1 MQRML
6 TAADTVGASS
16 CYDLLGLLEGVK
28 RLKADEKALRAE
40 KGTLA
45 EQVGVLSKR
54 VAQLERCLTEQEE
67 KTRIEAGR
75 SLELTRQ
82 IGSQRQEQEL
92 LQASVERLKAQVDDL
107 TASNTALR
115 AKSEAVQASGA
126 AISEQLLG
134 ESRIMPQYC
143 PGVSACG
150 RALVEM

>member
-54 VAQLERCLTEQEE
+54 VA
-67 KTRIEAGR
+67 IE
-75 SLELTRQ
+75 
-82 IGSQRQEQEL
+82 
-92 LQASVERLKAQVDDL
+92 
-107 TASNTALR
+107 
-115 AKSEAVQASGA
+115 
-126 AISEQLLG
+126 
-134 ESRIMPQYC
+134 
-143 PGVSACG
+143 
-150 RALVEM
+150 